1 MEKGLEG
8 QHKLPKRTAKDTVF
22 TSLFRDKGYLLQL
35 YQALHPEDASAKEED
50 LKIITLENIMAGGIF
65 NDLGFLFKEK
75 LIFLIEAQST
85 WTVNILVRVVLYL
98 AKSYQDYI
106 IWTGQDIYGSKKVEL
121 PKPEIYVIYTG
132 RRKARPETISLAE
145 EFFPGGE
152 CCLNVTVHMIYDG
165 KKGDIISQYVSF
177 TKVFDEQVKK
187 YGLTVQAVRET
198 ISICKDR
205 DVLKEYLSNRESEV
219 VDIMITLFSQE
230 EVWDMRE
237 RSVKKEAAVRATI
250 EDGQDYGIPKEDVLA
265 KLRGKYGLSEM
276 DALEKIEL
284 YWQ

>member
-1 MEKGLEG
+1 M
-8 QHKLPKRTAKDTVF
+8 
-22 TSLFRDKGYLLQL
+22 LFR
-35 YQALHPEDASAKEED
+35 S
-50 LKIITLENIMAGGIF
+50 
-65 NDLGFLFKEK
+65 
-75 LIFLIEAQST
+75 
-85 WTVNILVRVVLYL
+85 
-98 AKSYQDYI
+98 
-106 IWTGQDIYGSKKVEL
+106 
-121 PKPEIYVIYTG
+121 EIYVIYTG

-265 KLRGKYGLSEM
+265 KLRCKYGLSEM